1 MREEKNTRRD
11 SGRRKDLGKEKVQV
25 PVVVRSLA
33 DAPESVWI
41 VFGGPALSAVIIL
54 IVLLRKVS
62 SRLMS
67 TDSTQYAEG

>member
-11 SGRRKDLGKEKVQV
+11 TDSGRRNDPGKEEGDV

-41 VFGGPALSAVIIL
+41 VLGGPALSAVVIL
-54 IVLLRKVS
+54 IVLLRTVS

-67 TDSTQYAEG
+67 TDFLV